1 MKSTFDTKEYL
12 KSLGVDLV
20 NAFDKAGQTT
30 HPQSVGSGREKS
42 VKDQLQRVLPA
53 GVGVGSGFVI
63 DSFGNT
69 SEQCD
74 IIIYEKDLALKF
86 SPNDD
91 DLYSYYNCECV
102 IAVGQVKSDASIQDV
117 RNSIQNL
124 KRVREL
130 QRFQKDTSDM
140 SKPNQRYY
148 RSYLST
154 LTICGVPSQ
163 QFDPLTKA
171 IDQIYTF
178 LICKSFKAPAN
189 SILAA
194 IKEIAND
201 RLFYPNRLLSI
212 DGNYCFWLNVPE
224 KRRVE
229 INAIGSSHF
238 TMQKVECVLGQ
249 LISELTDFIKTGR
262 SVPLNNSVYLPNL
275 YSLSFVDALYEI
287 EEMGGRTLA

>member
-1 MKSTFDTKEYL
+1 MKNTFDPKDYL
-12 KSLGVDLV
+12 ESLGVDLV

-91 DLYSYYNCECV
+91 DPYSYYNCECV

-130 QRFQKDTSDM
+130 QRLQKDTSDI
-140 SKPNQRYY
+140 SEPNQRYF
-148 RSYLST
+148 RGYLST
-154 LTICGVPSQ
+154 LTMCGVPSE

-171 IDQIYTF
+171 KDQIFTF
-178 LICKSFKAPAN
+178 LICKSFKTPCY
-189 SILAA
+189 SILTA

-212 DGNYCFWLNVPE
+212 DGNYCFWLNVPA
-224 KRRVE
+224 KYSVE
-229 INAIGSSHF
+229 ISAMGSSHF

-249 LISELTDFIKTGR
+249 LISELTDFIKIGR
-262 SVPLNNSVYLPNL
+262 SVPFNNSVYLPNL
-275 YSLSFVDALYEI
+275 YGFRLVDPLYEI